1 MADKNLMYRKTIFK
15 NIYNLSKLF
24 DALMEYEECKC
35 LLFNNL
41 ESDFKYFSYLKGLY
55 KAHKFILNTDI
66 KHYNPLVL
74 NVLYNLTFNKN
85 LDKELR
91 INLIKFDNFNEDL
104 VDSIIN
110 LIKYI
115 HIEDDYER
123 YIFSYI
129 IIVYLIYCKIN
140 KLYRFSN
147 SFFKKL
153 YEVVNQTKNYD
164 ILKKHLQIE
173 MEKEIFPDPNYFDN
187 LKEIKPD
194 EIKTF
199 LKDNQELF
207 KEKYK
212 INNIYLYGS
221 FIKGTYRIDS
231 DIDIAGVFI
240 EDISYE
246 EKLECAQNIK
256 RLIFKTFNRY
266 GDFMEYS
273 PLLLKNEIH
282 KKIF

>member
-24 DALMEYEECKC
+24 DELMEYEKCKY

-41 ESDFKYFSYLKGLY
+41 ESEFKYFSYLKGLY
-55 KAHKFILNTDI
+55 KAHKFIINTDI
-66 KHYNPLVL
+66 THYNPLVL

-91 INLIKFDNFNEDL
+91 INLIKFDNFNEVL
-104 VDSIIN
+104 VDNIIN
-110 LIKYI
+110 LIKAI
-115 HIEDDYER
+115 HLNDDYER

-129 IIVYLIYCKIN
+129 IITYLTCCKIN

-187 LKEIKPD
+187 LKEINPD

-212 INNIYLYGS
+212 ITSIYLYGS

-240 EDISYE
+240 DDIGYE
-246 EKLECAQNIK
+246 EKLKLVMQIK
-256 RLIFKTFNRY
+256 ESILNRFNRY
-266 GDFMEYS
+266 CDFMEYS
-273 PLLLKNEIH
+273 TTLLKNEKHI
-282 KKIF
+282 KIY

>member
-1 MADKNLMYRKTIFK
+1 MADKNLMYRKTVFK

-24 DALMEYEECKC
+24 DELMEYEKCKY
-35 LLFNNL
+35 LIFNNL

-74 NVLYNLTFNKN
+74 NILYNLMFNKN

-91 INLIKFDNFNEDL
+91 IDLIKFDNFNEDL
-104 VDSIIN
+104 VDNIIN

-115 HIEDDYER
+115 HIQDDYER
-123 YIFSYI
+123 YIFSYVI
-129 IIVYLIYCKIN
+129 IAYLIYCKIN

-187 LKEIKPD
+187 LKVINPD

-212 INNIYLYGS
+212 ITSIYLYGS

-231 DIDIAGVFI
+231 DIDMAGVFI
-240 EDISYE
+240 DDIGYE
-246 EKLECAQNIK
+246 EKLKLVMQIK
-256 RLIFKTFNRY
+256 ETILNRFNRY
-266 GDFMEYS
+266 CDFMEYS
-273 PLLLKNEIH
+273 TTLLKNEKHI
-282 KKIF
+282 KIY